1 MTLESQQVTL
11 PLVTLESL
19 KALAHLQ
26 RLWEPQSTSASI
38 LVTEG
43 VTKYLVSPLLTV
55 VATKYLYS
63 TSKDTGEPPSTS
75 T

>member
-26 RLWEPQSTSASI
+26 RLWEPPSTSASI

-43 VTKYLVSPLLTV
+43 VTKYLYV
-55 VATKYLYS
+55 
-63 TSKDTGEPPSTS
+63 TSFDSGSHQVPQQHL
-75 T
+75 